1 MQKYLSLTL
10 RHYRKNS
17 KKYLVVIYI
26 AILLIGGFAVYKV
39 FNSPRGKGISIVPTS
54 PNAEN
59 PYYFIYELKPG
70 DSLSDSASIVNPKKV
85 DAYVYVSSLDTAE
98 GSTDA
103 DFKMESRYAE
113 QSAVGKWISVEES
126 KREIEVAAG
135 EIEEVNFTVTIPA
148 DLAKGEYWGAIA
160 ASEIVSQQ
168 NEGVDG
174 EETSA
179 VATETQVAARVKI
192 TVSDSPKIIE
202 KYKVEKISFYW
213 KYIISSVIIT
223 SAAIIMILL
232 AQINPK
238 KNKL

>member
-1 MQKYLSLTL
+1 MSLTL

-39 FNSPRGKGISIVPTS
+39 FNPPINKGVSIVPS
-54 PNAEN
+54 NPNAEN
-59 PYYFIYELKPG
+59 PYYFIYEMKPG
-70 DSLSDSASIVNPKKV
+70 DSLSDSATIVNPKEV
-85 DAYVYVSSLDTAE
+85 EAHVTVSSLDTAE

-103 DFKMESRYAE
+103 DFKMKSRYDE
-113 QSAVGKWISVEES
+113 QAVVGKWISVEES
-126 KREIEVAAG
+126 KKEMDVPAG
-135 EIEEVNFTVTIPA
+135 EMKEVNFTVTIPA
-148 DLAKGEYWGAIA
+148 ETENGVYWGAIA
-160 ASEIVSQQ
+160 VSEFVGSK
-168 NEGVDG
+168 EGEVGSGD
-174 EETSA
+174 SSS
-179 VATETQVAARVKI
+179 VATEIQIAARVKI
-192 TVSDSPKIIE
+192 TVTDSPKIIE
-202 KYKVEKISFYW
+202 KYKAEKISFYW